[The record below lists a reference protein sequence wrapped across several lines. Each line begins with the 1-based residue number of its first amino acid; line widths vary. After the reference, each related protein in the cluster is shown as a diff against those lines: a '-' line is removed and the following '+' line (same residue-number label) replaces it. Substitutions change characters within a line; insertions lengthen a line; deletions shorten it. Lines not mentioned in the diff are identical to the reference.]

1 MGVRR
6 RQFLGLVG
14 GAAATWPLT
23 AYAQQSGRVRRI
35 GLLETVPA
43 TMNAANLN
51 ALRQALR
58 DLGYVEGSEYIF
70 EYRSAEGKGERFP
83 DLAAE
88 LVMQKVDVIVTR
100 GTPAVIAA
108 KAATTTIPVVM
119 AAIADPF
126 LVITS
131 LAHPGGNVTGL
142 SAFVADLQAKR
153 VDLLK
158 NIFPDLRRI
167 AALLGRRMGNP
178 TNPPQWKEI
187 EAAANLLGLQSQLLV
202 VRQLAD
208 FEVAFDNA
216 AAQHVEAIIVG
227 IDVLTQMN
235 AALIATLALKHR
247 MVSIYASR
255 EFVNAGGL
263 ISYGVSY
270 PSLYRRSA
278 AYIDKIFKGARPG
291 DLPIEQP
298 TKFELVINLKTA
310 KILGL
315 TIPDKLLF
323 TADEVIE

>member
-1 MGVRR
+1 VRR
-6 RQFLGLVG
+6 REFLGLVG

-23 AYAQQSGRVRRI
+23 AYAQQSGRVWRI
-35 GLLETVPA
+35 GLLETVSA
-43 TMNAANLN
+43 TTNAANLN
-51 ALRQALR
+51 ALRQGLR
-58 DLGYVEGSEYIF
+58 DLGYVEGSEFIF
-70 EYRSAEGKGERFP
+70 EYRSAEGKGDRFA
-83 DLAAE
+83 DLAIE
-88 LVMQKVDVIVTR
+88 LVRQKVDVSVTR

-108 KAATTTIPVVM
+108 KAATATIPVVM
-119 AAIADPF
+119 AAIGEPL

-131 LAHPGGNVTGL
+131 LARPGGNVTGL
-142 SAFVADLQAKR
+142 SAFVTDLQAKR

-158 NIFPDLRRI
+158 NTFPDLRRI
-167 AALLGRRMGNP
+167 AALLNMGNP
-178 TNPPQWKEI
+178 NSLPQWKEI
-187 EAAANLLGLQSQLLV
+187 EAAANLLGLQSQLLD

-208 FEVAFDNA
+208 FEVAFDKA
-216 AAQHVEAIIVG
+216 AAQHAEAIIVG

-247 MVSIYASR
+247 MVTIYASR
-255 EFVNAGGL
+255 EFVDAGGL
-263 ISYGVSY
+263 IAYGVSY

-291 DLPIEQP
+291 DLPVEQP

-323 TADEVIE
+323 TANEVIE

>member
-1 MGVRR
+1 
-6 RQFLGLVG
+6 
-14 GAAATWPLT
+14 
-23 AYAQQSGRVRRI
+23 VRRI
-35 GLLETVPA
+35 GVLETIPA

-51 ALRQALR
+51 ALRQGLR
-58 DLGYVEGSEYIF
+58 DLGHVEGSDFVF
-70 EYRSAEGKGERFP
+70 EYRTAEGKGDRFA

-88 LVMQKVDVIVTR
+88 LVRQKVDVIVTR

-108 KAATTTIPVVM
+108 KAATATIPVVM
-119 AAIADPF
+119 AAIADPL
-126 LVITS
+126 LVVTS

-158 NIFPDLRRI
+158 NTFPDLRRI
-167 AALLGRRMGNP
+167 AALLGRRTANP
-178 TNPPQWKEI
+178 TYPPQWKEI
-187 EAAANLLGLQSQLLV
+187 EAAANLLGLQSQLLE
-202 VRQLAD
+202 VRQQAD
-208 FEVAFDNA
+208 CEVAFDKA
-216 AAQHVEAIIVG
+216 AAQRAEAIIVG

-247 MVSIYASR
+247 MVTMYASR
-255 EFVNAGGL
+255 EFVDVGGL
-263 ISYGVSY
+263 IAYGVSY

>member
-1 MGVRR
+1 
-6 RQFLGLVG
+6 
-14 GAAATWPLT
+14 
-23 AYAQQSGRVRRI
+23 VRRI
-35 GLLETVPA
+35 GLLETVSA

-51 ALRQALR
+51 ALRQGLR
-58 DLGYVEGSEYIF
+58 DLGYVEGSDFIF
-70 EYRSAEGKGERFP
+70 EYLSAEGQGDRFA
-83 DLAAE
+83 DLATE
-88 LVMQKVDVIVTR
+88 LVRQKVDVIVTR

-108 KAATTTIPVVM
+108 KAATATIPVVM
-119 AAIADPF
+119 AAIADPL

-131 LAHPGGNVTGL
+131 IARPGGNITGL
-142 SAFVADLQAKR
+142 SAFVTDLQAKR
-153 VDLLK
+153 VELLK
-158 NIFPDLRRI
+158 NTFPDLRRI

-178 TNPPQWKEI
+178 TFPPQWKEI
-187 EAAANLLGLQSQLLV
+187 EAAANMLGLQSQLLV

-208 FEVAFDNA
+208 FEVAFDKA

-247 MVSIYASR
+247 MVTMYASR
-255 EFVNAGGL
+255 EFVDAGGL
-263 ISYGVSY
+263 IAYGVSY

>member
-1 MGVRR
+1 MRR
-6 RQFLGLVG
+6 REFLGLVG
-14 GAAATWPLT
+14 GTAATWPLT

-35 GLLETVPA
+35 GLLETIPA

-51 ALRQALR
+51 VLRQGLR
-58 DLGYVEGSEYIF
+58 DLGYVEGSEFIF
-70 EYRSAEGKGERFP
+70 EYRSAEGKADRFA

-88 LVMQKVDVIVTR
+88 LVRQKVDVIVTR

-108 KAATTTIPVVM
+108 KAATATIPVVM
-119 AAIADPF
+119 AAIADPL

-131 LAHPGGNVTGL
+131 IARPGGNVTGL
-142 SAFVADLQAKR
+142 SAFVTDLQAKR
-153 VDLLK
+153 VELLK
-158 NIFPDLRRI
+158 NTFPDLRRI

-202 VRQLAD
+202 VRQPAD
-208 FEVAFDNA
+208 FEVAFDKA

-235 AALIATLALKHR
+235 AALIATLALKHGI
-247 MVSIYASR
+247 VTIYASR
-255 EFVNAGGL
+255 EFVDAGGL

-291 DLPIEQP
+291 DLPVEQP